1 MKSVIYLAMLA
12 ALLAACSIEDD
23 RFKCIGRGFNWT
35 IYCDTENDVAYLNV
49 FHGLSVMLDADGL
62 PLKCSEYRKD

>member
-12 ALLAACSIEDD
+12 ALLAACSSGDD
-23 RFKCIGRGFNWT
+23 RFKCIDRGFNWT
-35 IYCDTENDVAYLNV
+35 IYCDTWNDVAYLNV

>member
-12 ALLAACSIEDD
+12 AMLAGCSSGDD
-23 RFKCIGRGFNWT
+23 RLKCIDRGFNWT
-35 IYCDTENDVAYLNV
+35 IYCDTWNDVAYLNV

-62 PLKCSEYRKD
+62 PLKCGEYRKD

>member
-1 MKSVIYLAMLA
+1 MMRATMFAMLA
-12 ALLAACSIEDD
+12 AMLAACSSEDD
-23 RFKCIGRGFNWT
+23 RFHYIDVGFNWT
-35 IYCDTENDVAYLNV
+35 VYCDTWNDVAYLNV